1 MAGFETIL
9 IWLISSSNVGNLKA
23 KMTIWQEVSE
33 RIARAEVVE
42 TKGQQEDELRNQ
54 TVLASDTTEGTLV
67 VL

>member
-1 MAGFETIL
+1 
-9 IWLISSSNVGNLKA
+9 
-23 KMTIWQEVSE
+23 MTIWQEVSE